1 MTSGATRGL
10 FVTLEGGESAGK
22 STQAAALAARAREL
36 GIETVTT
43 REPGGTV
50 LGERLREALLGSSDG
65 AVDERTELL
74 IFGASRAQLVAEVI
88 RPALD
93 RGALVIGDRYADSTV
108 AYQQYG
114 RGLAADAVAAAIELA
129 TDGLRP
135 DVTLLF
141 DLEPAAARARAAGA
155 DDYLER
161 EDGAF
166 HERVRA
172 GFRQLAADEPERWL
186 VVDATL
192 PVGGVTGGAWGRVR
206 AGLGAGGHRGR

>member
-1 MTSGATRGL
+1 M
-10 FVTLEGGESAGK
+10 TLEGGESAGK
-22 STQAAALAARAREL
+22 STQATALAARAGEL

-43 REPGGTV
+43 REPGGTA

-65 AVDERTELL
+65 TVDERAELL

-93 RGALVIGDRYADSTV
+93 RGALVICDRFADSTV

-114 RGLAADAVAAAIELA
+114 RGLAAEAVTAAIEIA

-141 DLEPAAARARAAGA
+141 DLELAAARARAEGA

-161 EDGAF
+161 EDGGF

-172 GFRQLAADEPERWL
+172 GFQRLAASEPERWL
-186 VVDATL
+186 VVDAAL
-192 PVGGVTGGAWGRVR
+192 PVEQVTEVAWERVR
-206 AGLGAGGHRGR
+206 GGLEAAGLLEA